1 VGFLSDERRRWY
13 ILAVGWVVL
22 IVLGFTGFL
31 AQSNAGVVDRTFLD
45 NLYLT
50 LQLAVLSY
58 GGSGGDLN
66 WRLEVARFAAPLMTM
81 GTLFQAASV
90 VFREQFER
98 YRLSAFRGHT
108 VVCGLG
114 PAGTRLA
121 LSLAQDGRPVVGVDQ
136 NAHGSG
142 IAALRA
148 HDIPVFAGDPADPA
162 VLRAVRLDR
171 ASSIVALCV
180 SDATNV
186 AIATA
191 ARRVP
196 RQRRT
201 VDLRCSVH
209 LEDAELTQYLRG
221 SGLGGDETVRIEFF
235 NMQQRGARALV
246 AEHLVLEPGTKP
258 HLVVVGLGQ
267 LGRAVLLVAAQ
278 QWAEIGDGPL
288 TATLVDMEASSR
300 MQTLEMQHPGLV
312 EAVAAR
318 LLTFDVEAPTREGL
332 AEFTKR
338 LAEIRPSLVA
348 VVMDDESTALA
359 TALFLHR
366 TIDDPT
372 VPVVVRTRGDAG
384 LGASVSMDD
393 EAGDPRF
400 PGLRL
405 FPLLDRTCSP
415 ALMDGGVREELAR
428 ALYEDHL
435 VRAAARGVED
445 PAWSGLTD
453 DEREAAREA
462 ADGLIDALE
471 ENGFELLPLRHWGAP
486 TVTFTPEETR
496 RLAERDHNRWRARR
510 GSDGWR
516 YGTVRNAREK
526 VTPQLVPWDELAP
539 QWHEYNLTRVQAM
552 PAILARTGFEVV
564 RRPPPSPT
572 RQPSSPLP
580 GSTS

>member
-1 VGFLSDERRRWY
+1 VGALGRHHNARVGYLADERRRWY
-13 ILAVGWVVL
+13 LLAVGWVVL
-22 IVLGFTGFL
+22 IVVGFTGFL
-31 AQSNAGVVDRTFLD
+31 AQSKDAAVDRTFLD

-66 WRLEVARFAAPLMTM
+66 WRLEVARFAAPLMAM

-98 YRLSAFRGHT
+98 YRLRGFHGHT

-114 PAGTRLA
+114 VSGTRLA
-121 LSLAQDGRPVVGVDQ
+121 LSLAQAGRPVVGVDQ
-136 NAHGSG
+136 DAHGAG

-148 HDIPVFAGDPADPA
+148 HDIPVFAGDPTDPA
-162 VLRAVRLDR
+162 VLRVVRLDR
-171 ASSIVALCV
+171 ASSLVALCT

-196 RQRRT
+196 RQRRA

-209 LEDAELTQYLRG
+209 LEDGELTQYLRG

-235 NMQQRGARALV
+235 NMHERGARALV
-246 AEHLVLEPGTKP
+246 AEHLVLEPGTSP

-278 QWAEIGDGPL
+278 QWAEVGDGPL
-288 TATLVDMEASSR
+288 TATLVDREASSR
-300 MQTLEMQHPGLV
+300 MQALELQHPGLV

-318 LLTFDVEAPTREGL
+318 LLTIDVEAPTRAGL
-332 AEFTKR
+332 AELTKR
-338 LAEIRPSLVA
+338 LAEVRPRLVA
-348 VVMDDESTALA
+348 VVLDDESTALA

-372 VPVVVRTRGDAG
+372 IPVVVRTRGDAG
-384 LGASVSMDD
+384 LGASVAVDD
-393 EAGDPRF
+393 EDGDPRF

-415 ALMDGGVREELAR
+415 ALVDGGVREELAR

-435 VRAAARGVED
+435 IRAAARGVAD
-445 PAWSGLTD
+445 PAWSQLTD
-453 DEREAAREA
+453 EEREAAREA
-462 ADGLIDALE
+462 ADGLIDALD
-471 ENGFELLPLRHWGAP
+471 ENGFELQPLRHWGAP
-486 TVTFTPEETR
+486 TVAFTAEETR
-496 RLAERDHNRWRARR
+496 RLADRDHNRWRARR

-516 YGTVRNAREK
+516 YGNARDAREK
-526 VTPQLVPWDELAP
+526 VTPQLVPWDELKP
-539 QWHEYNLTRVQAM
+539 EWQEYNLTRIQAM
-552 PAILARTGFEVV
+552 PTILSGAGFEVG
-564 RRPPPSPT
+564 RH
-572 RQPSSPLP
+572 
-580 GSTS
+580 

>member
-13 ILAVGWVVL
+13 LLAVGWVVL

-31 AQSNAGVVDRTFLD
+31 AQSKAVDVDRTFLD

-58 GGSGGDLN
+58 GGGGDLN
-66 WRLEVARFAAPLMTM
+66 WRLEVARFAAPVMSM

-98 YRLSAFRGHT
+98 YRLSGFRGHT

-114 PAGTRLA
+114 VGGTRLA
-121 LSLAQDGRPVVGVDQ
+121 LSLAQVGRPVIGVDQ
-136 NAHGSG
+136 DGHGSG

-148 HDIPVFAGDPADPA
+148 HKIPVLTGDPTDPA

-171 ASSIVALCV
+171 ASSLVALCTR
-180 SDATNV
+180 DATNV

-191 ARRVP
+191 ARQVP
-196 RQRRT
+196 RQRRA

-209 LEDAELTQYLRG
+209 LEDAELTEFLRG
-221 SGLGGDETVRIEFF
+221 SGLGGDETVRVEFF
-235 NMQQRGARALV
+235 NMHERGARALV
-246 AEHLVLEPGTKP
+246 AEHLVLEPGTNP

-267 LGRAVLLVAAQ
+267 LGRAVVLVAAQ
-278 QWAEIGDGPL
+278 RWAEIGDGPL
-288 TATLVDMEASSR
+288 TATLVDIEASSR
-300 MQTLEMQHPGLV
+300 MQALEMQHPGLI
-312 EAVAAR
+312 EAVNAR
-318 LLTFDVEAPTREGL
+318 LLTIDVEAPTRDGM
-332 AEFTKR
+332 AELTKR
-338 LAEIRPSLVA
+338 LAEVPPRLVA
-348 VVMDDESTALA
+348 VLLDDESTALA
-359 TALFLHR
+359 TALFLYR

-372 VPVVVRTRGDAG
+372 IALVVRTRGDAG
-384 LGASVSMDD
+384 LGASVTVDD
-393 EAGDPRF
+393 ADGESRF

-428 ALYEDHL
+428 ALYGDHL
-435 VRAAARGVED
+435 VRAAARGVVD
-445 PAWSGLTD
+445 PAWSALTD

-462 ADGLIDALE
+462 ADGLIDALK

-486 TVTFTPEETR
+486 TVSFTPQETR

-516 YGTVRNAREK
+516 YGDVRDAREK
-526 VTPQLVPWDELAP
+526 VTPQLVPWDELGP
-539 QWHEYNLTRVQAM
+539 EWHEYNLTRIQAM
-552 PAILARTGFEVV
+552 PTILARTGFEVA
-564 RRPPPSPT
+564 RR
-572 RQPSSPLP
+572 
-580 GSTS
+580 

>member
-1 VGFLSDERRRWY
+1 MGFLSDERRRWY
-13 ILAVGWVVL
+13 VLAVGWVVL
-22 IVLGFTGFL
+22 IVLGFTGFIAQAKEL
-31 AQSNAGVVDRTFLD
+31 AGGRTLLD

-58 GGSGGDLN
+58 GGGGDLN
-66 WRLEVARFAAPLMTM
+66 WRLEVARFAAPLMAA

-98 YRLSAFRGHT
+98 YRLSSFRGHT

-114 PAGTRLA
+114 ASGTRLA
-121 LSLAQDGRPVVGVDQ
+121 LSLAQDGRPVIGVDQ
-136 NAHGSG
+136 DSQGSG
-142 IAALRA
+142 VAALRA
-148 HDIPVFAGDPADPA
+148 HGIPVFAGDPTDPA
-162 VLRAVRLDR
+162 VLRAVRLER
-171 ASSIVALCV
+171 ASSLVALCT

-196 RQRRT
+196 RQRRA

-209 LEDAELTQYLRG
+209 LEDAELTEYLRG

-235 NMQQRGARALV
+235 NMHQRGARALV
-246 AEHLVLEPGTKP
+246 AEHLVLEPGTTP

-278 QWAEIGDGPL
+278 QWAEVGDGPL
-288 TATLVDMEASSR
+288 TATVVDREASSR
-300 MQTLEMQHPGLV
+300 MQALEMQHPGLV
-312 EAVAAR
+312 EAVNAR
-318 LLTFDVEAPTREGL
+318 LLTFDVEAPSRDGL
-332 AEFTKR
+332 AELTKR
-338 LAEIRPSLVA
+338 LEEVRPRLVA
-348 VVMDDESTALA
+348 VVLDEESTALA

-384 LGASVSMDD
+384 LGASVRMDD

-415 ALMDGGVREELAR
+415 ALMEGGVREELAR

-435 VRAAARGVED
+435 MRAAVRGVRD
-445 PAWSGLTD
+445 PAWSALTD
-453 DEREAAREA
+453 EEREAAREA
-462 ADGLIDALE
+462 ADELIDALE

-486 TVTFTPEETR
+486 TAAFTPVETR

-510 GSDGWR
+510 GLDGWR
-516 YGTVRNAREK
+516 YGTVRDAREK
-526 VTPQLVPWDELAP
+526 VTPQLVPWDELTPAW
-539 QWHEYNLTRVQAM
+539 QDYNLTRIQAM
-552 PAILARTGFEVV
+552 PTILARTGFELG
-564 RRPPPSPT
+564 RS
-572 RQPSSPLP
+572 
-580 GSTS
+580 

>member
-1 VGFLSDERRRWY
+1 MAWLSDERRRWY
-13 ILAVGWVVL
+13 LLAVGWVVL

-31 AQSNAGVVDRTFLD
+31 AQSTGPGVERTLLD

-58 GGSGGDLN
+58 GGSDGDLN
-66 WRLEVARFAAPLMTM
+66 WRLEVARFAAPLMAM

-98 YRLSAFRGHT
+98 YRLSGFRGHT

-114 PAGTRLA
+114 AAGTRLA
-121 LSLAQDGRPVVGVDQ
+121 LSLAQAGRPVVGVDQ
-136 NAHGSG
+136 DAHGSG
-142 IAALRA
+142 VAALRA
-148 HDIPVFAGDPADPA
+148 HRIPAFAGDPTDPA
-162 VLRAVRLDR
+162 VLRAVRLER
-171 ASSIVALCV
+171 ASSLVALCS

-186 AIATA
+186 SIATA
-191 ARRVP
+191 ARKVP
-196 RQRRT
+196 RPRRA

-235 NMQQRGARALV
+235 NMHERGARALV
-246 AEHLVLEPGTKP
+246 AEHLVLRPGTNP

-278 QWAEIGDGPL
+278 QWAEVGEGPL
-288 TATLVDMEASSR
+288 TATLVDQAAPAR
-300 MQTLEMQHPGLV
+300 MQALEMQHPGLV
-312 EAVAAR
+312 DAVASC
-318 LLTFDVEAPTREGL
+318 LVTIDIEAPTRDGL
-332 AEFTKR
+332 AELTKR
-338 LAEIRPSLVA
+338 LTEVRPSLVA
-348 VVMDDESTALA
+348 VVLDDESTALA
-359 TALFLHR
+359 TALYLHR

-384 LGASVSMDD
+384 LSASVGVDD

-405 FPLLDRTCSP
+405 FPMLDRTCSP
-415 ALMDGGVREELAR
+415 ALVDGGVREQLAR

-435 VRAAARGVED
+435 VRAAARGVAD
-445 PAWSGLTD
+445 PAWSELTD

-471 ENGFELLPLRHWGAP
+471 ANGFELQPLRHWGEP
-486 TVTFTPEETR
+486 TVAFSPEETR
-496 RLAERDHNRWRARR
+496 RLAERDHDRWRARR

-516 YGTVRNAREK
+516 YGTVRDARRK
-526 VTPQLVPWDELAP
+526 VTPQLVPWDELKP
-539 QWHEYNLTRVQAM
+539 EWHEYNLTRVQAI
-552 PAILARTGFEVV
+552 PTILARTGFEVA
-564 RRPPPSPT
+564 RH
-572 RQPSSPLP
+572 
-580 GSTS
+580 